1 MKNKKF
7 QIWLPVLLSV
17 IMVLGMVIGYKLRK
31 DTAGASSF
39 LRNKQNSA
47 IAQVVSIIDK
57 MYVDNE
63 NVDSLQAKAINNLL
77 MQLDPHSVYI
87 SAEQLQ
93 ILNDQTKGSYQ
104 GMGIGFELI
113 RDSVVITNVVKDG
126 PAFKAGVQVGD
137 RFLAFND
144 SIKLSGPQ
152 RSPDGVVNLL
162 YRLGNKIKVQLA
174 HNNKIST
181 INIEKAILPVSS
193 IDAAY
198 MIDSVTAYVKLNKFS
213 ETTYHDFMMALEKLK
228 AAGMK
233 QLLLDLRGNSGGLL
247 SSATEV
253 VNEFL
258 LRDQLIVYTE
268 GSKVGRIEYRCKRD
282 GLYPSLKMA
291 ILVDE
296 TTASASEIVAGSL
309 QDWDRAT
316 IIGRRTFG
324 KGLVQD
330 QFRLSNGDAL
340 RLTVARY
347 FTPLGRNI
355 QKPYND
361 GVENYKNELAARFH
375 NGETVFGDTSSP
387 KGKAYTTPKGHVVY
401 GGGGITPD
409 VFVPF
414 DSTLL
419 PRQAADL
426 FLKGILTKFTFL
438 YYMQHKVV
446 LDKMKTPV
454 DLVKAI
460 QPVDKIW
467 QPLSVFAK
475 NDGVDITT
483 LSADAKAN
491 ILEKFE
497 AFIAKA
503 VYGSQGYFEI
513 NNEDDSIVKKGLEVI
528 NSN

>member
-1 MKNKKF
+1 
-7 QIWLPVLLSV
+7 
-17 IMVLGMVIGYKLRK
+17 MVLGMAVGYKLRK
-31 DTAGASSF
+31 DTAGADSF
-39 LRNKQNSA
+39 LKNKQNSA

-57 MYVDNE
+57 MYVDNK
-63 NVDSLQAKAINNLL
+63 NVDSLQAKAINDLL
-77 MQLDPHSVYI
+77 AQLDPHSVYI

-93 ILNDQTKGSYQ
+93 VLNDETKGSYR

-113 RDSVVITNVVKDG
+113 KDSVVITNVTKDG
-126 PAFKAGVQVGD
+126 PAFKVGIQVGD

-144 SIKLSGPQ
+144 SIKISGPQ
-152 RSPDGVVNLL
+152 RSQEGVVNLL
-162 YRLGNKIKVQLA
+162 SRLGNTIKVELVR
-174 HNNKIST
+174 NNKISNV
-181 INIEKAILPVSS
+181 NIEKALLPVSS

-198 MIDSVTAYVKLNKFS
+198 MLDSITAYVKLNKFS

-233 QLLLDLRGNSGGLL
+233 QLVLDIRGNSGGLL
-247 SSATEV
+247 SSATEIA
-253 VNEFL
+253 NEFL
-258 LRDQLIVYTE
+258 LQDQLIVYTE
-268 GSKVGRIEYRCKRD
+268 GAKVGRIDYRCKRD
-282 GLYPSLKMA
+282 GFYPTLKLA
-291 ILVDE
+291 VLVDE

-330 QFRLSNGDAL
+330 QFRLTNGDAL

-355 QKPYND
+355 QKPYNE
-361 GVENYKNELAARFH
+361 GIENYKNELAARFH
-375 NGETVFGDTSSP
+375 NGETVLGDTSSP
-387 KGKAYTTPKGHVVY
+387 KGKAFKTPKGHTVY

-419 PRQAADL
+419 PKQAVDL
-426 FLKGILTKFTFL
+426 FLKGVLTKFTFL
-438 YYMQHKVV
+438 YYMQHKAV
-446 LDKMKTPV
+446 LEKMKTPV
-454 DLVKAI
+454 ELVKAI
-460 QPVDKIW
+460 QPVEEVW
-467 QPLSVFAK
+467 QPLCAFAK

-483 LSADAKAN
+483 LNAEAKAN

-497 AFIAKA
+497 AFLAKA

-513 NNEDDSIVKKGLEVI
+513 NNQDDSIVQKGLEVI
-528 NSN
+528 NEKK